1 MANVRIDVE
10 RTVRRR
16 NSLQSESGQ
25 GIEQQLAVAAVSLDV
40 TLQLFTGIEGNQAGV
55 LTQGGRREVHVAA
68 EGTCPPGMLGRSQ
81 QPAEPPTDHAEILG
95 EAAEDEGAGLEAEH
109 GLRGLRV
116 GE

>member
-16 NSLQSESGQ
+16 NSLQSEGGQ

-68 EGTCPPGMLGRSQ
+68 EGTCPPGMLGSSQPSRQPTMLKYLEKLPRTKAPGSKRSMVC
-81 QPAEPPTDHAEILG
+81 
-95 EAAEDEGAGLEAEH
+95 AGS
-109 GLRGLRV
+109 V
-116 GE
+116 